1 YDGDYGL
8 LELPVTV
15 AADGV
20 YTLSLLQENDG
31 SAPDPDFINFFID
44 DVSLTPSTGAISIA
58 EARAAGVGETV
69 TIEGIVTRAKGA
81 FAYIQDETAGLAIR
95 QPSGAFFDDVAAG
108 TITEGTELLITG
120 TLSEFRGLLQ
130 INEADLASYEILG
143 QGDAPDP
150 QDITLD
156 ELINNGEEYESE
168 LVMVAGLSTDATGTF
183 AAATSYDVSDSTTPL
198 SDNNILRVPNAADS
212 DIDGTDIPADQFIF
226 TGVVGQFDATAP
238 EDEGYQLLAIEESD
252 IEAGPPP
259 VDEAIHDTGLVQFE
273 VYDDGNLGTVSPA
286 PFAGQG
292 FVFDGVNASGN
303 GGLFAATF
311 LVGQSPD
318 QVSGTAYESG
328 DWVTTS
334 PLFVADPPEDFD
346 QAFETSYDDSGA
358 PLPIGLEIEQ
368 FSYSSTE
375 AGRDGFVIIEF
386 DVENTTEGD
395 LEDLYV
401 GIFADWDAG
410 SAIANLGDY
419 DEETS
424 TLYVFDDEFGGDSNY
439 YGVTALDDN
448 VSGYNLDA
456 GGGANPTDED
466 VYNSMTTFF
475 PIPQLVGD
483 RRTVIGV
490 GPYDI
495 AAGDTETVRFA
506 FVGGEDLD
514 GLIANARVAQGGG
527 VDVEASTPDG
537 TFVLESAY
545 PNPFASATTIGFTLP
560 SAQDVTLTV
569 YDVLGRRVA
578 TLVDGV
584 RQAGEQTVRF
594 DASSLPS
601 GMYFYRLEAGGTQLT
616 QRVTVI
622 R

>member
-1 YDGDYGL
+1 
-8 LELPVTV
+8 VTV
-15 AADGV
+15 
-20 YTLSLLQENDG
+20 
-31 SAPDPDFINFFID
+31 
-44 DVSLTPSTGAISIA
+44 
-58 EARAAGVGETV
+58 
-69 TIEGIVTRAKGA
+69 EGIVTRAKGA

-95 QPSGAFFDDVAAG
+95 QPAGAFFDDVAAG

-120 TLSEFRGLLQ
+120 TLSAFRGLLQ
-130 INEADLASYEILG
+130 INEDDLTSYEVLG
-143 QGDAPDP
+143 QGDVPDP
-150 QDITLD
+150 QEITLD
-156 ELINNGEEYESE
+156 ELISNGEEYESE
-168 LVMVAGLSTDATGTF
+168 LVSVEGLTTDATGTF
-183 AAATSYDVSDSTTPL
+183 SASTSYDVSDSTTPL
-198 SDNNILRVPNAADS
+198 SDNNILRVPNADDS
-212 DIDGTDIPADQFIF
+212 DVDGTDIPADQFVF
-226 TGVVGQFDATAP
+226 TGVVGQFTFDDPATT
-238 EDEGYQLLAIEESD
+238 GYQLLAIEESD
-252 IEAGPPP
+252 IEAGLPPL
-259 VDEAIHDTGLVQFE
+259 DEAIHDTGLVQFE

-334 PLFVADPPEDFD
+334 PLFAVEPPEDFD
-346 QAFETSYDDSGA
+346 QAFEASYNDSGA
-358 PLPIGLEIEQ
+358 PLPIGLEVEQ

-375 AGRDGFVIIEF
+375 AGRNGFVILEF
-386 DVENTTEGD
+386 DVENTTDSD

-410 SAIANLGDY
+410 SAVANLGEY

-424 TLYVFDDEFGGDSNY
+424 TLYVYDDLGGDTNY

-466 VYNSMTTFF
+466 IYNGMTTFF
-475 PIPQLVGD
+475 PVPELPSD
-483 RRTVIGV
+483 RRAIIGV

-495 AAGDTETVRFA
+495 AAGETETVRFA
-506 FVGGEDLD
+506 FVGGEDLE

-527 VDVEASTPDG
+527 VATETSTPDG

-545 PNPFASATTIGFTLP
+545 PNPFAATTTIGFTLP

-594 DASSLPS
+594 DAASLPS
-601 GMYFYRLEAGGTQLT
+601 GMYFYRLDAGGTQLT